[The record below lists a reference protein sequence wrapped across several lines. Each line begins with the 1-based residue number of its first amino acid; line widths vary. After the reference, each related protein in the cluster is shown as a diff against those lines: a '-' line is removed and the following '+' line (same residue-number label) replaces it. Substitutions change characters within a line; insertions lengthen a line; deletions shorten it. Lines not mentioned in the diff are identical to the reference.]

1 MMVAAETMVRAWTMI
16 QTFITLESVIKNFC
30 YPYFFAIPILLMYDL
45 AFQPFYITLD
55 FELTYDIYFM
65 YAMERS
71 NWASIQFR
79 YIYVSEVGVIA
90 QIHNTLKVMTNRK
103 LPLNDSL

>member
-1 MMVAAETMVRAWTMI
+1 MI

-30 YPYFFAIPILLMYDL
+30 YPYFFAIPILLMCDL
-45 AFQPFYITLD
+45 AFQTFYITLD

-71 NWASIQFR
+71 IQFR

-90 QIHNTLKVMTNRK
+90 QIHNTPKVMTNRK

>member
-1 MMVAAETMVRAWTMI
+1 MI

-65 YAMERS
+65 YAKD
-71 NWASIQFR
+71 
-79 YIYVSEVGVIA
+79 YVSEVGVIA
-90 QIHNTLKVMTNRK
+90 QIHNTPKVMTNRK

>member
-30 YPYFFAIPILLMYDL
+30 YPYFFAIPILLMCDL
-45 AFQPFYITLD
+45 AFQTFYITLD
-55 FELTYDIYFM
+55 FELTHDIYFM
-65 YAMERS
+65 YS
-71 NWASIQFR
+71 DTLNWASIQFR

-90 QIHNTLKVMTNRK
+90 QIHNTPKVMTNRK

>member
-30 YPYFFAIPILLMYDL
+30 YPYFFAIPILLMCDL
-45 AFQPFYITLD
+45 AFQTFYITLD

-90 QIHNTLKVMTNRK
+90 QIHNTPKVMTNRK

>member
-55 FELTYDIYFM
+55 FELTHEIQYSDTL
-65 YAMERS
+65 

-90 QIHNTLKVMTNRK
+90 QIHNTPKVMTNRK

>member
-16 QTFITLESVIKNFC
+16 QTFITLESVIKKFC

-55 FELTYDIYFM
+55 FELTHDM
-65 YAMERS
+65 
-71 NWASIQFR
+71 
-79 YIYVSEVGVIA
+79 
-90 QIHNTLKVMTNRK
+90 
-103 LPLNDSL
+103 P

>member
-1 MMVAAETMVRAWTMI
+1 MI

-45 AFQPFYITLD
+45 AFQHFYIPLD
-55 FELTYDIYFM
+55 FELTHDISY
-65 YAMERS
+65 
-71 NWASIQFR
+71 
-79 YIYVSEVGVIA
+79 YVSEVGVIA
-90 QIHNTLKVMTNRK
+90 QIHNTPKVMTNRK